1 MKKLYL
7 FLFKILAWIEV
18 FSGKAKVWSMNKLHE
33 VDYHRHYKP
42 HKKYMRGD
50 NEKIWCDYFTLL
62 YTTLGS
68 YG

>member
-18 FSGKAKVWSMNKLHE
+18 FSGKARVWAMNKLHE

-42 HKKYMRGD
+42 HKKYMKGKD
-50 NEKIWCDYFTLL
+50 NEKI
-62 YTTLGS
+62 
-68 YG
+68 